1 MTPEEEDER
10 FYRDTEAIAFPKLT
24 DEQLALLEPL
34 GTRRKLKRGDYVLKA
49 GQREFPL
56 TVMLQGEIE
65 AFETRDGTEQIL
77 ATAGPRDFHGD
88 VSMLQGTSA
97 LASARIKSDEAEV
110 LQVPAPELRRA
121 LAEIPKIGEP
131 IVNALI
137 MRRLRLKR
145 DKEFAGLR
153 ILAEAESREGRQ
165 LDDFLDKNHIPHRL
179 IDVKSEQGIALAG
192 RLHLSDLDLPAL
204 IGRGGCGAPETGQRG
219 RSSGTCHRGSTFRT
233 TGTRRGSARHGSSR
247 RSCG

>member
-1 MTPEEEDER
+1 MTPEEDDER
-10 FYRDTEAIAFPKLT
+10 FYRDTEGVAFPKLT

-77 ATAGPRDFHGD
+77 ATAGPRDFLGD

-110 LQVPAPELRRA
+110 LQVPAPKLRRA
-121 LAEIPKIGEP
+121 LAEMPKIGEP

-137 MRRLRLKR
+137 MRRMRLKR
-145 DKEFAGLR
+145 DR
-153 ILAEAESREGRQ
+153 
-165 LDDFLDKNHIPHRL
+165 
-179 IDVKSEQGIALAG
+179 SEEHTSELQ
-192 RLHLSDLDLPAL
+192 
-204 IGRGGCGAPETGQRG
+204 
-219 RSSGTCHRGSTFRT
+219 
-233 TGTRRGSARHGSSR
+233 SR
-247 RSCG
+247 RDLVCR